1 MGVSS
6 VFGGRQ
12 AVARSVAWRLRT
24 RQSGSRGAMSQTEDL
39 VLAYR
44 ILAAHGVVDAYG
56 HVSVRSERD
65 PHRYLLARAMAP
77 ELVTTD
83 DICEFDLDSNV
94 IRDPGASLY
103 LERYIHGE
111 IFKSRPEV
119 IAVVHNHSPSVIPF
133 GVTTVPLRPLFNT
146 GAFVGEGIPTF
157 EIRDFQES
165 GDLIIKTPHLG
176 ASLAKVLGPK
186 PAALMRGHGSVV
198 VGESLMM
205 AVVRSVYLELSA
217 KLQMQAML
225 IAGPGGKIV
234 YLDDKEVA
242 ATSRRQVSAG
252 TWKRTWDLW
261 CIKARA
267 QIEMEQKAKRRQS
280 PSPEGGGSGRRRR
293 SGVG

>member
-1 MGVSS
+1 
-6 VFGGRQ
+6 
-12 AVARSVAWRLRT
+12 
-24 RQSGSRGAMSQTEDL
+24 MSQADDQVEDL

-56 HVSVRSERD
+56 HVSVRSACD

-83 DICEFDLDSNV
+83 DIFAFDLDSNV
-94 IRDPGASLY
+94 IRDPGAALY

-111 IFKSRPEV
+111 IYKSRPEV
-119 IAVVHNHSPSVIPF
+119 QAVVHNHSPSVIPF
-133 GVTTVPLRPLFNT
+133 GVTTVPLKPLFNT
-146 GAFVGEGIPTF
+146 GAFIGEGIPTF

-198 VGESLMM
+198 VGDSLML

-225 IAGPGGKIV
+225 IAGPGGNII
-234 YLDDKEVA
+234 YLDDREVA
-242 ATSRRQVSAG
+242 ATSGRQASAG

-261 CIKARA
+261 CIKARS
-267 QIEMEQKAKRRQS
+267 QIEMEQKAKRR
-280 PSPEGGGSGRRRR
+280 RNR
-293 SGVG
+293 